1 MTPILIALTAPIAL
15 ALRLLSTVSRA
26 GEVAA

>member
-1 MTPILIALTAPIAL
+1 MTALIIALTDPIVL